1 VPGGEASD
9 SIDAQHSLAHTD
21 RMHPIVEEAHEND
34 KDYVRNTSGPAGS
47 NKTNGLDSIIDEHAE
62 PAEKK
67 HVLAKFVVAP
77 LSFVFFA
84 VFTLSTVMEKLEI
97 TAIPESAILI
107 FFGALLSVFCTWYAE
122 LELSDEVFSHMMPK
136 ILNLLLLPILM
147 FGSGWTLR
155 RQDFFSQFPHILLFA
170 FVGVG
175 LSTLV
180 IGALIYVTGAFH
192 LHGVTTIRTA
202 FAYATLVSATDPVA
216 TMSTYAK
223 LKVDPLLNIMVF
235 GESIINDAVAI
246 VFFNVLN
253 SDHFMMNTHGETMT
267 GIELGGSILYGIAKI
282 FFGSVFIGVGLGM
295 LYTFIAHW
303 AEMRENKKGQILVI
317 LASCY
322 LTYALAESCSMSGII
337 ATMFSGI
344 LMGIYMRPHLST
356 EGSLLATFFV
366 KQLSTFADA
375 GVFLLVGFSVMQLD
389 SNGWNF
395 GLWIMLFCLIGRFAS
410 VYPVAFT
417 VNTLKTAVGMASGT
431 DPEGWNLLTFSHMFM
446 MWHAGLRG
454 GIALALS
461 LELGAWVDDID
472 GAGTRRT
479 LQTAT
484 FLLIVAFLLVFGG
497 STSFFLKRL
506 GIPLG
511 VDAPVDALSKTEGLG
526 SLTKLMKAID
536 EKIMSPLLLGKRHN
550 APNPDE
556 DEKDVEDYLKGVRAY

>member
-1 VPGGEASD
+1 
-9 SIDAQHSLAHTD
+9 
-21 RMHPIVEEAHEND
+21 
-34 KDYVRNTSGPAGS
+34 
-47 NKTNGLDSIIDEHAE
+47 
-62 PAEKK
+62 
-67 HVLAKFVVAP
+67 
-77 LSFVFFA
+77 
-84 VFTLSTVMEKLEI
+84 
-97 TAIPESAILI
+97 
-107 FFGALLSVFCTWYAE
+107 
-122 LELSDEVFSHMMPK
+122 
-136 ILNLLLLPILM
+136 
-147 FGSGWTLR
+147 
-155 RQDFFSQFPHILLFA
+155 
-170 FVGVG
+170 
-175 LSTLV
+175 
-180 IGALIYVTGAFH
+180 
-192 LHGVTTIRTA
+192 
-202 FAYATLVSATDPVA
+202 
-216 TMSTYAK
+216 
-223 LKVDPLLNIMVF
+223 
-235 GESIINDAVAI
+235 
-246 VFFNVLN
+246 VFFNILN
-253 SDHFMMNTHGETMT
+253 SDHFMMNSHGETLT

-303 AEMRENKKGQILVI
+303 ADMRENKKGQILVI

-395 GLWIMLFCLIGRFAS
+395 GLWVMLFCLIGRAAS
-410 VYPVAFT
+410 VYPVGFT
-417 VNTLKTAVGMASGT
+417 VNALKTAVGMASGT
-431 DPEGWNLLTFSHMFM
+431 DPANLLTHSHMFM

-472 GAGTRRT
+472 GPGTRRT

-497 STSFFLKRL
+497 STSFFLKKL

-511 VDAPVDALSKTEGLG
+511 QDAPVDALSKTEGLG
-526 SLTKLMKAID
+526 RLTKLLKVID
-536 EKIMSPLLLGKRHN
+536 EKVMSPLLLGERHKQ
-550 APNPDE
+550 PNPDE
-556 DEKDVEDYLKGVRAY
+556 DEKDVEDYLKGVSTY